1 MCSKNGIKFL
11 VYHITVGCLLT
22 NRCKYL
28 HLFLPVLQAQQE
40 MKKEQFDSENR
51 TLTEQIKKLS
61 GFSADLNT
69 LVNTLQTKVKKL
81 EAQVRKL
88 EGEKEALQ
96 TEVQVAK
103 TEVCM
108 YSLLLINLPCIMLDA

>member
-1 MCSKNGIKFL
+1 MVLLKQFFPSQMLSCALMNGIKFL

-28 HLFLPVLQAQQE
+28 HLFLPILQAQQE
-40 MKKEQFDSENR
+40 MKKEQFESENR
-51 TLTEQIKKLS
+51 QLTEQIKKLS

-69 LVNTLQTKVKKL
+69 LVNTLQIKVK
-81 EAQVRKL
+81 KL
-88 EGEKEALQ
+88 EGEKETLQ

-108 YSLLLINLPCIMLDA
+108 YSLS